1 MKLVSYFHLFLFTTI
16 FTFKG
21 DPLDFKDRVRT
32 CVVSVH
38 NLDVAVDSL
47 SLTDLAK
54 RSMEPLNSANVTS
67 LFASIAAPEEIYGKF
82 LTL

>member
-1 MKLVSYFHLFLFTTI
+1 MFVTTI
-16 FTFKG
+16 IFKG

-47 SLTDLAK
+47 SMTDLAK
-54 RSMEPLNSANVTS
+54 RSMEPLNSAKVTS
-67 LFASIAAPEEIYGKF
+67 LFASVADPDEVHGKLLSLWAYF
-82 LTL
+82 